1 MNVESKRVL
10 TKDII
15 LSSYIGYNDLVFK
28 KILRLFVFKGSRICD
43 PCYGKRV
50 FWRKV
55 KNSDCE
61 LYHSDLATDGVDCRS
76 TPYRGISPLILSL
89 HQDRFG
95 FESKYYAT
103 FDQWRKLGGVV
114 QKRPSDVK
122 PGEWGATIIYYNMLS
137 KFEEDAI
144 TGIEIER
151 KIPILRT
158 FTVFFID
165 QVEGD
170 HLDNFRADK
179 EIVVEH
185 DFIDYQSA
193 ENFTARLDAK
203 ILHGGSQAFYRP
215 STDEIHVP
223 RKESFDT
230 VEDYYSTLFHEISH
244 WTEKRCNGSG
254 SYAEGELRAEIAG
267 CFLMSELG
275 VPQSNNMDN
284 HFAYLENWL
293 QSLKNDPKY
302 IFRATAAAS
311 NRGVRKYTFP
321 N

>member
-1 MNVESKRVL
+1 MSKQNEIQVQITKNIIESLESGNLPPWRRPWSAK
-10 TKDII
+10 
-15 LSSYIGYNDLVFK
+15 SSVGVPTNIV
-28 KILRLFVFKGSRICD
+28 SR
-43 PCYGKRV
+43 R
-50 FWRKV
+50 
-55 KNSDCE
+55 
-61 LYHSDLATDGVDCRS
+61 A
-76 TPYRGISPLILSL
+76 YRGINPLILSL

-103 FDQWRKLGGVV
+103 FDQWRKLGGIV

-137 KFEEDAI
+137 KFEDDPI

-158 FTVFFID
+158 FTVFSID

-185 DFIDYQSA
+185 DFIDYEPA
-193 ENFTARLDAK
+193 ENFIAGLDAQ
-203 ILHGGSQAFYRP
+203 IFHGGSQAFYRP

-230 VEDYYSTLFHEISH
+230 PADYYSTLFHELSH
-244 WTEKRCNGSG
+244 WTEKRCNWSG

-275 VPQSNNMDN
+275 VPQSNDLTN
-284 HFAYLENWL
+284 HYAYLDHWL
-293 QSLKNDPKY
+293 SALKNDPKY
-302 IFRATAAAS
+302 IFRASAAAS
-311 NRGVRKYTFP
+311 KAVQYLLDKTP
-321 N
+321 CQDSEELIVATA